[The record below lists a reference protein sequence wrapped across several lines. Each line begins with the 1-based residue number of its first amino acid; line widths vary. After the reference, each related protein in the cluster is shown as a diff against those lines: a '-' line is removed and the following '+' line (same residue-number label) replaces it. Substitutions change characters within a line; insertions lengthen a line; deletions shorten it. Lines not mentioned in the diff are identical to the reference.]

1 MVILRNRGK
10 GFKIFAGSGKRVI
23 RTRRKSHVVV
33 LVVTFIILLFSSYA
47 LWSCRKGEESLLTSV
62 YLYGLKDA
70 RGLSD
75 VGGTFE
81 YLLRENASDD
91 LVVFY
96 ARAYSIRA
104 EHLEDTFGLL
114 QAYKNDERFQLM
126 FSAMSNYHLFLQMV
140 SFSNSTRRKVLI
152 EKNLETL
159 KELDNLIGEVTKYQ
173 NPDDLPPK
181 LVEKIFQ
188 TSEKLE
194 VQ

>member
-1 MVILRNRGK
+1 MRREK
-10 GFKIFAGSGKRVI
+10 F
-23 RTRRKSHVVV
+23 TRFLAVLLV
-33 LVVTFIILLFSSYA
+33 LVLFTSSYF
-47 LWSCRKGEESLLTSV
+47 LWNCRRDKESLLIAV
-62 YLYGLKDA
+62 YMDGLKDA

-75 VGGTFE
+75 TGGTFE

-104 EHLEDTFGLL
+104 EHLQDTFGLL
-114 QAYKNDERFQLM
+114 QAYTDDKRFQMM
-126 FSAMSNYHLFLQMV
+126 FSAMSNYHLFLQVV
-140 SFSNSTRRKVLI
+140 SFGNSTTRNVLI
-152 EKNLETL
+152 EKNLKTL
-159 KELDNLIGEVTKYQ
+159 KELDNLMKDVTKYQ
-173 NPDDLPPK
+173 NPNNLPPG

>member
-1 MVILRNRGK
+1 MVK
-10 GFKIFAGSGKRVI
+10 QVI
-23 RTRRKSHVVV
+23 QTRRKNYVEV
-33 LVVTFIILLFSSYA
+33 LVILLILVLFISSYA
-47 LWSCRKGEESLLTSV
+47 LWSCQKKEKSLLTSV
-62 YLYGLKDA
+62 YIYGLKDA

-81 YLLRENASDD
+81 YLLHENASDD

-104 EHLEDTFGLL
+104 EHFQDTFGLL

-126 FSAMSNYHLFLQMV
+126 FSAMSNYNLFLHEV
-140 SFSNSTRRKVLI
+140 SIANSTRRKTLI

-159 KELDNLIGEVTKYQ
+159 KELDNLMEEVTKYQ

-181 LVEKIFQ
+181 LVKRIFQ
-188 TSEKLE
+188 ASEELE

>member
-1 MVILRNRGK
+1 M
-10 GFKIFAGSGKRVI
+10 KR
-23 RTRRKSHVVV
+23 KNYFVV
-33 LVVTFIILLFSSYA
+33 LVVMFILILLFSSYA
-47 LWSCRKGEESLLTSV
+47 IWSCRKDEESLLTSV
-62 YLYGLKDA
+62 YVYSLEDA

-104 EHLEDTFGLL
+104 GHLEDTFGLL
-114 QAYKNDERFQLM
+114 QAYADDERFQLM
-126 FSAMSNYHLFLQMV
+126 FSAMFNYHLFLHEV
-140 SFSNSTRRKVLI
+140 SFSNSTRRKTLI

-159 KELDNLIGEVTKYQ
+159 KELDNLMKNLAKYH
-173 NPDDLPPK
+173 NPDDLPEE

-194 VQ
+194 V

>member
-1 MVILRNRGK
+1 M
-10 GFKIFAGSGKRVI
+10 I
-23 RTRRKSHVVV
+23 RTGRKNLARV
-33 LVVTFIILLFSSYA
+33 LAVTLILTLFVSSYA
-47 LWSCRKGEESLLTSV
+47 LWSCRKDKESLLTSV
-62 YLYGLKDA
+62 YVYGLKDA
-70 RGLSD
+70 RGLSN

-81 YLLRENASDD
+81 YLLHENASDD

-126 FSAMSNYHLFLQMV
+126 FSAMSNYHLFLHEV
-140 SFSNSTRRKVLI
+140 SFGNSTRRKALI

-159 KELDNLIGEVTKYQ
+159 KELDNLMKNVTKYQ

-181 LVEKIFQ
+181 LVEKIFRA
-188 TSEKLE
+188 SEKLE
-194 VQ
+194 V